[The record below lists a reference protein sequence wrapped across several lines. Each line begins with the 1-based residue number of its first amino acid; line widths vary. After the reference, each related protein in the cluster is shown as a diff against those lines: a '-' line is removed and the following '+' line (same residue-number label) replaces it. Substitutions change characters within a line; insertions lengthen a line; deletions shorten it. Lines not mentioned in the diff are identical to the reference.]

1 MKEIDQKIKHF
12 VYAVRRRL
20 RKQKILEIL
29 FLTIGSGFCI
39 SFVLSVISL
48 FVLVCYVSQ
57 IIIGITAISFLA
69 GIIAGWKKTPSVM
82 EAALLADAKGH
93 KEKISTAYFL
103 KGKEDLFSVLQKK
116 DAIKIVENFQI
127 RKEFPVQISGK
138 KVMAVVGLGILL
150 IGSMFLE
157 SPARDLAAEKQRVK
171 KEVQEELAKVEKLE
185 KKIRQ
190 NEEIDEQELTEVDKE
205 LEEIKKELAE
215 AETDEAL
222 KKAKERLT
230 KKMEMAG
237 EQTKSKTLKNLLSAE
252 AKAAKEEMEQQK
264 SELAKE
270 AKEAMNKAENGT
282 KQDKKEAAQKL
293 EELAAQT
300 GDDQLKEAAKE
311 YKASDYSEK
320 AYEAAQHALNSNLQQ
335 SDNTDMAQQNATQN
349 NSGAS
354 GQQSSNQQGN
364 GQQGSSQQGSSQ
376 QGNGQ
381 QSSSQQGSNQQG
393 NGSGIGQ
400 GEGSGSGIGQGEG
413 SGSGSGQ
420 GEGNGSGSGQGEGS
434 GSGIGQGGSGSGAG
448 WNKGSKY
455 GQEGLAKSKEQITI
469 PDAELGNDANL
480 TGKANENSNITKE
493 KSNQSQTWSGNKVSY
508 GEVSGEYKE
517 KAYKKVN
524 GSSYPGQLKEKIKN
538 YFDGLN

>member
-157 SPARDLAAEKQRVK
+157 SPARDLATEKQKVK

-185 KKIRQ
+185 KKIRE
-190 NEEIDEQELTEVDKE
+190 NEEIDEQELTEVDKQ

-222 KKAKERLT
+222 KKAKERLN

-237 EQTKSKTLKNLLSAE
+237 EQTKSKTLKNLLSEE
-252 AKAAKEEMEQQK
+252 AKVAKEEMEQQK

-300 GDDQLKEAAKE
+300 GDDQLKEAVKE

-364 GQQGSSQQGSSQ
+364 GQQ
-376 QGNGQ
+376 
-381 QSSSQQGSNQQG
+381 SSSQQGSNQQG
-393 NGSGIGQ
+393 NGSGSGQ

-469 PDAELGNDANL
+469 PDAELGNDENL